1 MRSSRNV
8 VDGTSSGACRRGQS
22 VQLTVPDA
30 AKWDPGVD
38 WAGHPRDDSP
48 TITLAY
54 HGAGAFDT
62 RLVRTPYMK
71 QEELGLDGPH

>member
-1 MRSSRNV
+1 M
-8 VDGTSSGACRRGQS
+8 
-22 VQLTVPDA
+22 
-30 AKWDPGVD
+30 D

-62 RLVRTPYMK
+62 RLARTPYMK